1 MRGEA
6 GGGMLGFL
14 AAALASAVLTGLTG
28 ITATVLIADAL
39 RSRNGAANVELRFYL
54 IAGGTIAGLVLAAF
68 VAWRLLEPIAS
79 TYRRGGL
86 AMVAAFA
93 TVVLMLVCTGVFQLF
108 GRAGLLSLLGFS
120 AVTSTLLAFQARRLK
135 PEVQL

>member
-1 MRGEA
+1 
-6 GGGMLGFL
+6 MLGFL
-14 AAALASAVLTGLTG
+14 AAALASSVLTGLTA

-39 RSRNGAANVELRFYL
+39 RSRHGAANLEFRFYL
-54 IAGGTIAGLVLAAF
+54 IAGGTIAGLVLAGF
-68 VAWRLLEPIAS
+68 VAWRLLQPIAS

-93 TVVLMLVCTGVFQLF
+93 TVVLMLVCTGVFEFF

-120 AVTSTLLAFQARRLK
+120 AVTSAVLAFQARRLK

>member
-1 MRGEA
+1 
-6 GGGMLGFL
+6 MLGFL